1 MMMRLFFGD
10 AWSDDTLV
18 IKSFYK
24 VFQPDLE
31 AMALRDKKVKK
42 VIATMGERY
51 LLAVTRG
58 RLDGVYTGKES

>member
-10 AWSDDTLV
+10 TWSDDTMV

-24 VFQPDLE
+24 VFKPDLE
-31 AMALRDKKVKK
+31 AMVLRDKKVKK

-51 LLAVTRG
+51 LLATAKG
-58 RLDGVYTGKES
+58 RLDGVNTGKES